1 MTTTNFFK
9 NLSVQ
14 EYIALGYLYLVLI
27 GVINIV
33 LYYSSLGV
41 NIFDYIAISDI
52 LLAPI
57 NMLFLDYRYTL
68 AVVLV
73 ISLVS
78 YLLKFAFLSLDKKLE
93 TAAEKAKRPTRKI
106 AYHPMMAFTILFS
119 YVFLVLSANMAESVS
134 SRVKN
139 KSYRLNTTLT
149 FADHTQVNVCVV
161 ATTSMYIFYVEEGED
176 VVTITPIGGNV
187 KAIKWIK
194 PGEIPKTQSHTNP
207 TDKSNQ

>member
-1 MTTTNFFK
+1 MTTTSFFK

-41 NIFDYIAISDI
+41 NIFDYIAITDI

-68 AVVLV
+68 IVVLV
-73 ISLVS
+73 IFLAS
-78 YLLKFAFLSLDKKLE
+78 YLLKFAFLGVNKMLE
-93 TAAEKAKRPTRKI
+93 TTAQKANRPARKI
-106 AYHPMMAFTILFS
+106 AYHPIITFTILFS
-119 YVFLVLSANMAESVS
+119 YVFLVLSSNMAESVS

-139 KSYRLNTTLT
+139 KSYRLNTVLT
-149 FADHTQVNVCVV
+149 FADNTQKEVSVV
-161 ATTSMYIFYVEEGED
+161 ATTSVYIFYVEAGED
-176 VVTITPIGGNV
+176 VVTIAPIGGNV
-187 KAIKWIK
+187 KAIKRIK
-194 PGEIPKTQSHTNP
+194 RK
-207 TDKSNQ
+207 